1 MIKKKI
7 QFFERY
13 ENKNHI
19 YIIRKYE
26 IRNIK
31 LFKKNSIN
39 KYINSVKINSFRIE
53 EVYSIYLFHQ
63 EIC

>member
-7 QFFERY
+7 QFFEKY

-31 LFKKNSIN
+31 LFKKKFN
-39 KYINSVKINSFRIE
+39 
-53 EVYSIYLFHQ
+53 
-63 EIC
+63 